1 MEVSM
6 DFKFSDRK
14 ELLRKTVRDYAEKE
28 LPPRMEAMEETGE
41 FPVELLPSMGAMGIL
56 GVITA
61 PQYGGIGMGQLAR
74 IIVLEELG
82 RVCPAIPMALQVHHM
97 CTYAI
102 GTWGNDEQK
111 AKYLPRLAKGETMGA
126 VAVTEP
132 SGGSDVAGMQ
142 TTAKL
147 DGDKYILNGRKCF
160 ITNSHTGDIW
170 VVIARTGEG
179 GKGLSAFIVEK
190 DFPGAKAGRKENKVG
205 LRGANTGELAF
216 TNCEVPK
223 ENLMGQEGMGMS
235 IAIRDIVE
243 CGRPGM
249 TSVAL
254 GILNAVVEQAV
265 KFANERNLYGKSI
278 SKLQAIQWY
287 LAEIYSDL
295 EISRLLA
302 YRVGWMLD
310 QKIDC
315 AAESALAKQYACEA
329 AARSARKAIE
339 IHGSYGI
346 MKEYPV
352 QRLLRD
358 ALVTIPAGG
367 TAEIS
372 KLVLARQA
380 LAVFGQG

>member
-1 MEVSM
+1 M
-6 DFKFSDRK
+6 DFKLTERE
-14 ELLRKTVRDYAEKE
+14 ELLRKTIREYAEKE
-28 LPPRMEAMEETGE
+28 ITPYMDAMEETGE
-41 FPVELLPSMGAMGIL
+41 FPIELLKGMGAMGIL
-56 GVITA
+56 GVIT
-61 PQYGGIGMGQLAR
+61 PTEYGGTGMGHLAR

-82 RVCPAIPMALQVHHM
+82 RVCPAIPMSLQVHHM
-97 CTYAI
+97 CTYALSM
-102 GTWGNDEQK
+102 WGNEDQK
-111 AKYLPRLAKGETMGA
+111 KKYLPPLAKGDTLGV

-142 TTAKL
+142 STAKL
-147 DGDKYILNGRKCF
+147 EGDKYILNGRKCF
-160 ITNSHTGDIW
+160 ITNSHVSDTW
-170 VVIARTGEG
+170 VIIARTGEG

-190 DFPGAKAGRKENKVG
+190 DFPGAKLGRKENKVG

-216 TNCEVPK
+216 QDCEVPK
-223 ENLMGQEGMGMS
+223 GNLLGSEGEGMT

-249 TSVAL
+249 ASVAL
-254 GILNAVVEQAV
+254 GILNAVLVEAV
-265 KFANERNLYGKSI
+265 KFASDRVLFGKPI
-278 SKLQAIQWY
+278 TKLQAIQWY
-287 LAEIYSDL
+287 IAEIYSDL
-295 EISRLLA
+295 EIARLLA

-310 QKIDC
+310 QDMRVDS
-315 AAESALAKQYACEA
+315 AAALAKQWICEA

-367 TAEIS
+367 TAEIG
-372 KLVLARQA
+372 KLVLSREGMK
-380 LAVFGQG
+380 VGG

>member
-1 MEVSM
+1 M
-6 DFKFSDRK
+6 DFKFSDRE

-28 LPPRMEAMEETGE
+28 LPPCMEAMEETGE
-41 FPVELLPSMGAMGIL
+41 FPEELLPSMGAMGIL

-61 PQYGGIGMGQLAR
+61 PEYGGIGMGQLAR
-74 IIVLEELG
+74 VIVLEELG

-97 CTYAI
+97 STFAI
-102 GTWGNDEQK
+102 GTWGNKEQK
-111 AKYLPRLAKGETMGA
+111 AKYLPRLAKGETMGV

-132 SGGSDVAGMQ
+132 SGGSDVAGLQ

-147 DGDKYILNGRKCF
+147 EGDTYILNGRKCF
-160 ITNSHTGDIW
+160 ITNSHTADIW
-170 VVIARTGEG
+170 IVIARTGEG

-190 DFPGAKAGRKENKVG
+190 SFPGAKTGRKENKVG

-223 ENLMGQEGMGMS
+223 ENLLGQEGMGMT
-235 IAIRDIVE
+235 IAIQDIVQ

-249 TSVAL
+249 TGVAL
-254 GILNAVVEQAV
+254 GILNAVLEQAV
-265 KFANERNLYGKSI
+265 KFANERTLYGKPI
-278 SKLQAIQWY
+278 SKLQAIQWH
-287 LAEIYSDL
+287 LADIYSDL

-310 QKIDC
+310 QKMEC
-315 AAESALAKQYACEA
+315 GAESALAKQYACEA

-339 IHGSYGI
+339 MHGSYGI

-367 TAEIS
+367 TAEIA

-380 LAVFGQG
+380 LAMFG

>member
-1 MEVSM
+1 M
-6 DFKFSDRK
+6 DFKLSERD
-14 ELLRKTVRDYAEKE
+14 ELLRKTIGEWADAEI
-28 LPPRMEAMEETGE
+28 PRYMEEMEESGE
-41 FPVELLPSMGAMGIL
+41 FPMELLPKMGRMGIL
-56 GVITA
+56 GVIVA
-61 PQYGGIGMGQLAR
+61 PEYGGTAMGALSR

-82 RVCPAIPMALQVHHM
+82 RVCPAIPMAIQVHHM
-97 CTYAI
+97 CTYALS
-102 GTWGNDEQK
+102 TWGSEEQK
-111 AKYLPRLAKGETMGA
+111 KKYLPRLTAGETMGV
-126 VAVTEP
+126 VAVTDP

-160 ITNSHTGDIW
+160 ITNSHTSDIW

-179 GKGLSAFIVEK
+179 GKGLSAFLVEK
-190 DFPGAKAGRKENKVG
+190 GFPGAQVGRKENKVG

-216 TNCEVPK
+216 DNCEVPK
-223 ENLMGQEGMGMS
+223 ENLMGVEGQGMTV
-235 IAIRDIVE
+235 AIQDIVE

-254 GILNAVVEQAV
+254 GILNGVLQQAV
-265 KFANERNLYGKSI
+265 KFSNERSLYGKPI
-278 SKLQAIQWY
+278 SKLQAIQWHI
-287 LAEIYSDL
+287 AEIFSDL

-310 QKIDC
+310 NKIPC
-315 AAESALAKQYACEA
+315 PSESALAKQFACEA

-346 MKEYPV
+346 MKEYAV

-358 ALVTIPAGG
+358 AVVTIPAGG
-367 TAEIS
+367 TAEIA
-372 KLVLARQA
+372 KLVLAREA
-380 LAVFGQG
+380 MARFG

>member
-1 MEVSM
+1 M
-6 DFKFSDRK
+6 DFKFSERE
-14 ELLRKTVRDYAEKE
+14 ELLRKSIREYAEKE
-28 LPPRMEAMEETGE
+28 IPPRMEAMEETGD
-41 FPVELLPSMGAMGIL
+41 FPVDLLASMGKMGIL
-56 GVITA
+56 GVITPA
-61 PQYGGIGMGQLAR
+61 EYGGTGLGHLAR

-97 CTYAI
+97 CTHVFNR
-102 GTWGNDEQK
+102 WGNDSQK
-111 AKYLPRLAKGETMGA
+111 QKYLPRLCKGETMGV

-132 SGGSDVAGMQ
+132 SGGSDVAGIQ
-142 TTAKL
+142 TTAAL

-160 ITNSHTGDIW
+160 ITNSHHSDIW

-179 GKGLSAFIVEK
+179 GKGLSAFVVEPS
-190 DFPGAKAGRKENKVG
+190 FPGAKAGRKEQKVG
-205 LRGANTGELAF
+205 LRGANTGELSF
-216 TNCEVPK
+216 HNCEVPK
-223 ENLMGQEGMGMS
+223 ENLIGSEGQGMMV
-235 IAIRDIVE
+235 AIQDIVE

-249 TSVAL
+249 ASVGL

-265 KFANERNLYGKSI
+265 KFSNERSLYGKPI
-278 SKLQAIQWY
+278 SKLQGIQWP

-295 EISRLLA
+295 EIARLLT

-315 AAESALAKQYACEA
+315 AAESALAKQFACEA

-367 TAEIS
+367 TAEIARV
-372 KLVLARQA
+372 VLARQA
-380 LAVFGQG
+380 LSTFS